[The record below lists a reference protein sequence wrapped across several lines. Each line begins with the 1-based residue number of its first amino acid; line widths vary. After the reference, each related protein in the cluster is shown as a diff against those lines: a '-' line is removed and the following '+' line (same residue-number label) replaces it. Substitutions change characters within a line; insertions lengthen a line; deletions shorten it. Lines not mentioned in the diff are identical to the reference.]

1 MPGEIGSF
9 GRDLVRSLGKPAFWG
24 YSSWL
29 DIMVKYRRT
38 SLGLL
43 WMLLPPLAFIAVLG
57 SIYSQ
62 LMGFPT
68 EKYLPFLGT
77 GYLLWRIIIQVISES
92 TSVLRNHK
100 SFIFDGRTCLTDYL
114 LRVLAKATFYFLASL
129 PILVGVFA
137 WSPEVRLA
145 NMATLLVTMPVFL
158 LAMLWLCAHLALF
171 GARFP
176 DTAEFTNT
184 ILIFAFLVTPI
195 LWDPHQA
202 HGGHVL
208 QVITKLNP
216 AAHLIEF
223 VRAPLLGALPG
234 TYTLVYVVGY
244 LIVAGTSTF
253 LLYRRYARFVP
264 IWI

>member
-1 MPGEIGSF
+1 MNSF
-9 GRDLVRSLGKPAFWG
+9 GRDLVGSLSKPAFWG

-38 SLGLL
+38 SLGLA

-57 SIYSQ
+57 SVYSQ
-62 LMGFPT
+62 LMGFPAA
-68 EKYLPFLGT
+68 KYLPFLGT

-92 TSVLRNHK
+92 TSVMRNHK
-100 SFIFDGRTCLTDYL
+100 AFIFDGRVQLTDYM
-114 LRVLAKATFYFLASL
+114 LRVIAKAMFYFAAAL
-129 PILVGVFA
+129 PILIGVFA
-137 WSPEVRLA
+137 WSPDVQLA
-145 NMATLLVTMPVFL
+145 NMATLLVTMPVFM

-195 LWDPHQA
+195 LWDPHKA
-202 HGGHVL
+202 HGGRVL
-208 QVITKLNP
+208 QTITRLNP
-216 AAHLIEF
+216 AAHLIEL
-223 VRAPLLGALPG
+223 VRAPLLGELPDH
-234 TYTLVYVVGY
+234 YTLAYVAGY
-244 LIVAGTSTF
+244 LLVAGASTF
-253 LLYRRYARFVP
+253 LLYRRYARFIP